1 MEGAEPVRVAP
12 HALEL
17 LHRDRAAG
25 ADDPIGSFGRPTA
38 NVRITLR
45 DAAGREVPPG
55 EVGEIAIA
63 HEGIGEVVFWRRPE
77 LLAQSVRDGWY
88 YSGDRGRFDAQGF
101 LHIVGRNKDMII
113 SGGFDVYAR
122 EVEDAL
128 ASHPAVAEAA
138 VIGLPD
144 ARWGEVVA
152 AAVVLRPGGE
162 VSAEALQAHC
172 GERIAGYKKPRRIA
186 FVAELPRNLA
196 GKVLK
201 GELVGRFAHD
211 VKRP

>member
-1 MEGAEPVRVAP
+1 
-12 HALEL
+12 
-17 LHRDRAAG
+17 
-25 ADDPIGSFGRPTA
+25 
-38 NVRITLR
+38 
-45 DAAGREVPPG
+45 
-55 EVGEIAIA
+55 
-63 HEGIGEVVFWRRPE
+63 
-77 LLAQSVRDGWY
+77 VRDGWY